1 MATIIDGDNKIPF
14 MRGMLVQYLIQ
25 RGIGHKQA
33 RDMANEVRQRL
44 IKIEDIEKPEMLDL
58 VRDVVNVFD
67 IGERVG
73 DLQFWER
80 QITQIVVEGEEGKG
94 PFSKGLHA
102 RLIERTGLAA
112 DTAYSISA
120 ALEEQLV
127 ERRVEF
133 ISEEDLT
140 SFTVELIAA
149 SHGHVYANRYR
160 TWSTWGRKN
169 RPIIILICGPSGA
182 GKTTLAISLANILN
196 IPRVVATDDIRQ
208 MMRLTLTTELMPTL
222 HASTYNAWECMPK
235 GAEKE
240 SRVITGFRDQAR
252 TVCVGVEA
260 IISRCMSENTSVVV
274 DGVHL
279 LPDLLN
285 VSSYSDSA
293 LVIPLCIGLNDRKE
307 YEKRF
312 RRRSKQAPE
321 RSMHRYLKYL
331 DEIFLIQDHILGTYF
346 DAGYPVLHSTA
357 FEDLKTDAVDCVCD
371 ILLRDEKDFGV
382 VE

>member
-25 RGIGHKQA
+25 RSIGHKEA
-33 RDMANEVRQRL
+33 RDIANEVRQRL
-44 IKIEDIEKPEMLDL
+44 TKIEDIEKSEMLDL
-58 VRDVVNVFD
+58 VRDVVNAFD
-67 IGERVG
+67 IGGRLG

-112 DTAYSISA
+112 DSAYSTSV
-120 ALEEQLV
+120 ALEDQLI
-127 ERRVEF
+127 ERRVEI
-133 ISEEDLT
+133 ISEEELT
-140 SFTVELIAA
+140 SYTVKLIAA
-149 SHGHVYANRYR
+149 SHGQLYADRYR
-160 TWSTWGRKN
+160 TWGTWGKKN

-235 GAEKE
+235 DSEKE
-240 SRVITGFRDQAR
+240 LRVITGFRDQAR
-252 TVCVGVEA
+252 AICVGVEA

-285 VSSYSDSA
+285 ITSFSDSA

-346 DAGYPVLHSTA
+346 DAGYPVLHSTV
-357 FEDLKTDAVDCVCD
+357 FEDLKMDAINCVCE
-371 ILLRDEKDFGV
+371 ILLRYEEDFGI